1 MHSLEFID
9 RHIEHGS
16 ALSGTYDPILVT
28 VSVLVAWLA
37 AYAALG
43 VAERISSA
51 EQPLSRW
58 RWLLAGAGAMGV
70 GVWAMHF
77 LGMLAFRLP
86 VKVTYD
92 PLITA
97 LSIAPAILASAVVL
111 TIISQEQIKTHQL
124 LLGGVLMGSGI
135 GTMHYLGM
143 AAMQVAAHML
153 YDPVLFAFSILVAV
167 ALATLA
173 LHTNFLARNGKWKLA
188 KDWAKLGAALV
199 MGFAVAGMH
208 YTGMAAVYFFPG
220 GSPPSASSLDPLLLA
235 VLVAIATALILG
247 LAILLAMVDRR
258 LKAAARSARISQNR
272 LMEAIESISD
282 GFCLYDR
289 EDRLVISNRRY
300 GELWDKEEDCVRLGD
315 RFETIIRKAASRG
328 MIPEAENRLNEWIS
342 ERLAR
347 HQNPLEPFVEKRSDN
362 RWIRISERKTQ
373 EGGIVAVYS
382 DITELSLRTRELE
395 GTLRELQRAQAQL
408 VMKEKM
414 ASLGQLVA
422 GICHEVN
429 NPVGAINSSAY
440 VLARCVEKLAA
451 ECARSGVGAEME
463 VKKLFRLIDDS
474 IQTILTGGERVARIV
489 ASMKNFSRLD
499 QAELLKTDIHEAID
513 NTLILLD
520 HELRDRVTVHKQ
532 YGQLPEICC
541 YADRLN
547 QVFMNLLLNAT
558 QAIEGNGTIWVKTE
572 SVDEMLRITIA
583 DSGKGITPEH
593 LDRVFDPGFTTKGVG
608 VGTGLGLSICYSII
622 QDHGGRIGVTSQPG
636 HGATFDITLPQDLEQ
651 RLSQK
656 ELRHRSSSPDEGR
669 ADEPFVKSLAERLRD
684 VRTRT

>member
-1 MHSLEFID
+1 MHSLEFVG
-9 RHIEHGS
+9 HHTEHGL
-16 ALSGTYDPILVT
+16 AFSGTYDLVLVT

-77 LGMLAFRLP
+77 VGMLAFRLP

-92 PLITA
+92 PVITA
-97 LSIAPAILASAVVL
+97 LSIVPAILASAVVL
-111 TIISQEQIKTHQL
+111 TIISQEQIKTQQL

-153 YDPVLFAFSILVAV
+153 YDPFLFAFSILVAV

-173 LHTNFLARNGKWKLA
+173 LYTNFLARNGKWKLA
-188 KDWAKLGAALV
+188 NDWPKLGGALV

-220 GSPPSASSLDPLLLA
+220 GTPPSPSSLDPLLLA
-235 VLVAIATALILG
+235 VLVAIATAFILG
-247 LAILLAMVDRR
+247 LAILVAVVDQR

-272 LMEAIESISD
+272 LLEAIESISD

-300 GELWDKEEDCVRLGD
+300 RELLDQTSVRLGD
-315 RFETIIRKAASRG
+315 RFETIVRRAASRG
-328 MIPEAENRLNEWIS
+328 MIPAAENRLEEWVS

-347 HQNPLEPFVEKRSDN
+347 HQNPLEPFVEKRSDG
-362 RWIRISERKTQ
+362 RWIRISERKTE
-373 EGGIVAVYS
+373 EGGTVAVYS
-382 DITELSLRTRELE
+382 DITELSLRTQELE
-395 GTLRELQRAQAQL
+395 DTLLELQRAQDQL
-408 VMKEKM
+408 VIKEKL

-429 NPVGAINSSAY
+429 NPIGAINSSAH

-451 ECARSGVGAEME
+451 ECASPGVRAEME
-463 VKKLFRLIDDS
+463 VRKLFRLMDDS
-474 IQTILTGGERVARIV
+474 IQTILTGGQRVARIV
-489 ASMKNFSRLD
+489 TSLKNFSRLD
-499 QAELLKTDIHEAID
+499 RAELEKTDIHEALD
-513 NTLILLD
+513 TTLILLD
-520 HELRDRVTVHKQ
+520 HVLKDRVTVHKQ
-532 YGQLPEICC
+532 YGQLPEIYCH
-541 YADRLN
+541 ADRLN

-572 SVDEMLRITIA
+572 SIDELLRVSIA
-583 DSGKGITPEH
+583 DSGRGIPPEH

-622 QDHGGRIGVTSQPG
+622 QDHGGRIGVTSRPG
-636 HGATFDITLPQDLEQ
+636 QGATFDIMLPRTLEQ
-651 RLSQK
+651 SRNQ
-656 ELRHRSSSPDEGR
+656 LR
-669 ADEPFVKSLAERLRD
+669 KLALVSR
-684 VRTRT
+684 